1 MISHDAYFRI
11 QRLQNS
17 CCFIC
22 LRSCEERVS
31 QEDCVV
37 DGVLG
42 VDYCLQSI
50 GVAMD
55 IADNQSF
62 HNAIYLFCPNRFQF
76 MHLKVLY
83 DLRTTVGVHFYCI
96 LVPPGKKAIRS
107 RDLTV
112 I

>member
-31 QEDCVV
+31 QKDGVIY
-37 DGVLG
+37 GVLG
-42 VDYCLQSI
+42 VDYCSQSI

-76 MHLKVLY
+76 MHLKVLN
-83 DLRTTVGVHFYCI
+83 DLRTTVGVHLYCI

-107 RDLTV
+107 GDLTV
-112 I
+112 V